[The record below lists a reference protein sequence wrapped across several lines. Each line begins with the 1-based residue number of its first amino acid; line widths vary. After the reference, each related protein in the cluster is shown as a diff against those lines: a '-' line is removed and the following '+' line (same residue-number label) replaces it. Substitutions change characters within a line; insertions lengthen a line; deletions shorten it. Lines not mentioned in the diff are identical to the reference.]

1 MVHYRRFGRV
11 YLKVHG
17 KKEAL
22 MVTKGNN
29 ELFVELHS
37 RVAFNSAAPE
47 TGLKTGNVI
56 SNWPPLPRENTKI
69 RRRTGSA
76 LI

>member
-29 ELFVELHS
+29 ELFVELHRAKDAGRAIYT

-47 TGLKTGNVI
+47 
-56 SNWPPLPRENTKI
+56 R
-69 RRRTGSA
+69 GSK
-76 LI
+76 LEM